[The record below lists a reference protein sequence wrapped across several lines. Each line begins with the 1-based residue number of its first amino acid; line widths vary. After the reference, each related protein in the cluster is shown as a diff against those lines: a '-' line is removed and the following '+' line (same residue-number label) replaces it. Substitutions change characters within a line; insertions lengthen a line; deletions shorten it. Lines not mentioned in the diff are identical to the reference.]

1 MPNNLIK
8 ESSPYLLQ
16 HANNPVNWYAW
27 NDETLAL
34 AKEENKLILVSIGYS
49 ACHWCHVME
58 HESFEDEQVAA
69 IMNENFINI
78 KVDREER
85 PDIDMVYMGAVQ
97 LMTGQGGWP
106 LNCFALPDGRPIYG
120 GTYFPKAQWINVL
133 SNLSDLFATNPDKAY
148 EYAAHLTDGLEQLE
162 IPKVGIENEFEI
174 ETLYK
179 SVNKWKSGFDNE
191 HGGPNRAPK
200 FPLPNNY
207 LFLLNYQYFQDD
219 LTIKKHL
226 DLTLTKMAW
235 GGIYDQLGG
244 GFARYST
251 DLLWKVPH
259 FEKMLYDN
267 AQLVSLYSQA
277 YKHSKNELYK
287 KVVYETIA
295 FVERE
300 LMNPEFGFYSALDA
314 DSEGVEGK
322 YYVWQKE
329 ELQHLLASTELSG
342 TKDDFDI
349 FADYYCVND
358 IGYWEDENYV
368 LMRNNEESVIAL
380 KHNISVSELQQN
392 IKKCNYILFQ
402 ERDKRVK
409 PGLDNKVLASWNG
422 LMCKALTEA
431 YLVFEEETFKALAL
445 KNANYLVNNYYK
457 DGGRLLRV
465 INQNTSIS
473 GFLEDYAFVI
483 DAFLSIYVVTANED
497 WLLKAKELTDYTLQ
511 YFYDSKQNTYFFT
524 DSSQEKLVVR
534 KAEWSDNVIPA
545 SSSQMAINLHN
556 LSVYFDEENYFKI
569 SENLLKSVIKE
580 IESYGPGYSNWALL
594 LLQKLK
600 AKTEVVIVGK
610 SVNEK
615 LLALYKQSPPNV
627 IFALSDKKSDLP
639 LLKNRYVDNQTLI
652 YVCKNN
658 SCLLPTESIEEAL
671 KQIEEGTR

>member
-1 MPNNLIK
+1 MSNSLIK

-16 HANNPVNWYAW
+16 HAHNPVNWYAW
-27 NDETLAL
+27 NDDTLAL
-34 AKEENKLILVSIGYS
+34 AKRENKLILVSIGYS

-58 HESFEDEQVAA
+58 HESFEDEQVAT

-120 GTYFPKAQWINVL
+120 GTYFPKNQWANVL
-133 SNLSDLFATNPDKAY
+133 SNLADLFASNPDKAY

-162 IPKVGIENEFEI
+162 IPKVTDGNAFELS
-174 ETLYK
+174 TLNN
-179 SVNKWKSGFDNE
+179 SVYKWKQSIDTE

-207 LFLLNYQYFQDD
+207 LFLLNYHFYEND
-219 LTIKKHL
+219 LNIKKHL

-251 DLLWKVPH
+251 DTFWKVPH

-267 AQLVSLYSQA
+267 AQLVSLYTQA
-277 YKHSKNELYK
+277 YKQTNYELYK
-287 KVVYETIA
+287 NVVYETIK

-300 LMNPEFGFYSALDA
+300 LCNLEFGFYSALDA
-314 DSEGVEGK
+314 DSEGIEGK

-329 ELQHLLASTELSG
+329 ELHHLLKDNYEL
-342 TKDDFDI
+342 

-368 LMRNNEESVIAL
+368 LMRDTEEFVIAL
-380 KHNISVSELQQN
+380 KHNISIDELHQRIASCKN
-392 IKKCNYILFQ
+392 ILLQ
-402 ERDKRVK
+402 VREKRVK

-422 LMCKALTEA
+422 LMCKALAEA
-431 YLVFEEETFKALAL
+431 YLVFEEESFKTLALA
-445 KNANYLVNNYYK
+445 NANYLVKNYCK
-457 DGGRLLRV
+457 ENGKLLRV
-465 INQNTSIS
+465 INHNKSIS

-483 DAFLSIYVVTANED
+483 DAFLLVYLITANED
-497 WLLKAKELTDYTLQ
+497 WLLKAKALADYTLQ
-511 YFYDSKQNTYFFT
+511 YFYDEKQNTYFFT
-524 DSSQEKLVVR
+524 DSSEEKLVVR

-545 SSSQMAINLHN
+545 SSSQMAINLYK
-556 LSVYFDEENYFKI
+556 LSIYFDESAYRQI
-569 SENLLKSVIKE
+569 SEKLLKSVVKE
-580 IESYGPGYSNWALL
+580 IESYGPGYSNWGLL
-594 LLQKLK
+594 LLQYLK
-600 AKTEVVIVGK
+600 PQTEVVIVGK
-610 SVNEK
+610 SVNEN

-627 IFALSDKKSDLP
+627 IFALSDTKSDLA
-639 LLKNRYVDNQTLI
+639 LLRNRYVEGETLI

-658 SCLLPTESIEEAL
+658 SCLLPTKSVEQAL
-671 KQIEEGTR
+671 KQIEDSTT

>member
-1 MPNNLIK
+1 
-8 ESSPYLLQ
+8 
-16 HANNPVNWYAW
+16 
-27 NDETLAL
+27 
-34 AKEENKLILVSIGYS
+34 
-49 ACHWCHVME
+49 
-58 HESFEDEQVAA
+58 
-69 IMNENFINI
+69 MNENFINI

-133 SNLSDLFATNPDKAY
+133 TNLADLYATDPNKAY

-162 IPKVGIENEFEI
+162 IPKATNENDFEI

-179 SVNKWKSGFDNE
+179 SVNKWKSGFDSE

-207 LFLLNYQYFQDD
+207 LFLLNYQYFEDD

-251 DLLWKVPH
+251 DVLWKVPH

-277 YKHSKNELYK
+277 YKQNKNELYK
-287 KVVYETIA
+287 NIVYETIA

-300 LMNPEFGFYSALDA
+300 LMNLEYGFYSALDA
-314 DSEGVEGK
+314 DSEGIEGK

-329 ELQHLLASTELSG
+329 ELQHFLKE
-342 TKDDFDI
+342 DFEI

-368 LMRNNEESVIAL
+368 LMRNAEESVIAL
-380 KHNISVSELQQN
+380 KHNISTSELQQK
-392 IKKCNYILFQ
+392 IKTCHTTLLNAR
-402 ERDKRVK
+402 EKRVK

-431 YLVFEEETFKALAL
+431 YLVFEENKFKNLAQE
-445 KNANYLVNNYYK
+445 NANYLSKKYCKNN
-457 DGGRLLRV
+457 GQLLRV
-465 INQNTSIS
+465 INNNSSIS

-483 DAFLSIYVVTANED
+483 DAFLSIYIVTANEE
-497 WLLKAKELTDYTLQ
+497 WLLKAKELADYTLIN
-511 YFYDSKQNTYFFT
+511 FYDSKQNTYFFT

-545 SSSQMAINLHN
+545 SSSQMAINLHT
-556 LSVYFDEENYFKI
+556 LSIYFDEDSYHQI
-569 SENLLKSVIKE
+569 SESLLKSVIKE
-580 IESYGPGYSNWALL
+580 IENYGPGYSNWAML

-600 AKTEVVIVGK
+600 PQTEVVIVGK
-610 SVNEK
+610 TVNEN
-615 LLALYKQSPPNV
+615 LVALYKQSPPNV

-639 LLKNRYVDNQTLI
+639 LLKNRYVEEQTLI

-658 SCLLPTESIEEAL
+658 SCLLPSKSVEEAL
-671 KQIEEGTR
+671 KQIEESTT

>member
-1 MPNNLIK
+1 MPNLLQH

-27 NDETLAL
+27 NEETLAL
-34 AKEENKLILVSIGYS
+34 AKKENKLILVSIGYS

-58 HESFEDEQVAA
+58 HESFEDEQVAT

-120 GTYFPKAQWINVL
+120 GTYFPKKQWINVL
-133 SNLSDLFATNPDKAY
+133 GNLADLFATNPDKAY

-162 IPKVGIENEFEI
+162 IPKIYDGTSFDLL
-174 ETLYK
+174 TLTN
-179 SVNKWKSGFDNE
+179 SVYKWKQSFDTE

-207 LFLLNYQYFQDD
+207 QFLLNYQFYEND
-219 LTIKKHL
+219 LIIKKHL
-226 DLTLTKMAW
+226 DVTLTKMAW

-251 DLLWKVPH
+251 DVLWKVPH

-267 AQLVSLYSQA
+267 AQLVSLYSQT
-277 YKHSKNELYK
+277 YKQTKNELYK
-287 KVVYETIA
+287 KVVYETID
-295 FVERE
+295 FVKRE
-300 LMNPEFGFYSALDA
+300 LCNSEFGFYSALDA

-329 ELQHLLASTELSG
+329 ELHHLL
-342 TKDDFDI
+342 KDDFEI

-368 LMRNNEESVIAL
+368 LMRDTEESVIAL
-380 KHNISVSELQQN
+380 KHNVSITELQQK
-392 IKKCNYILFQ
+392 IKACNAILLDVR
-402 ERDKRVK
+402 EKRVK

-422 LMCKALTEA
+422 LMCKALADA
-431 YLVFEEETFKALAL
+431 YLVFEEEEFKTLALA
-445 KNANYLVNNYYK
+445 NANYLVKNYYK
-457 DGGRLLRV
+457 EHGKLLRV
-465 INQNTSIS
+465 INNSTSIS

-483 DAFLSIYVVTANED
+483 DAFLSVYLITANEN
-497 WLLKAKELTDYTLQ
+497 WLLKAKALTDYTLD
-511 YFYDSKQNTYFFT
+511 YFYDEKQNSYFFT
-524 DSSQEKLVVR
+524 DSNQEKLVVR

-545 SSSQMAINLHN
+545 SSSQMAINLYT
-556 LSVYFDEENYFKI
+556 LSVYFDDTNYRQI
-569 SENLLKSVIKE
+569 SQKLLKSVIKE

-594 LLQKLK
+594 LLRYLK
-600 AKTEVVIVGK
+600 PQTEVVIVGK

-615 LLALYKQSPPNV
+615 LLCLYKQSPPNV
-627 IFALSDKKSDLP
+627 IFALSDKTSDLP
-639 LLKNRYVDNQTLI
+639 LLKNRYVEGQTLI

-658 SCLLPTESIEEAL
+658 SCLLPTETVAEAL
-671 KQIEEGTR
+671 KQIEEGTT

>member
-1 MPNNLIK
+1 MPNSLIK

-34 AKEENKLILVSIGYS
+34 AKKENKLILVSIGYS
-49 ACHWCHVME
+49 ACHWCHVMD
-58 HESFEDEQVAA
+58 HESFEDEQVAT

-120 GTYFPKAQWINVL
+120 GTYFPKKQWINVL
-133 SNLSDLFATNPDKAY
+133 GNLADLFATNPDKSY

-162 IPKVGIENEFEI
+162 IPKVYDGTSFDLL
-174 ETLYK
+174 TLTN
-179 SVNKWKSGFDNE
+179 SVYKWKQSFDTE

-207 LFLLNYQYFQDD
+207 QFLLNYHFYEND
-219 LTIKKHL
+219 LNVKKHL
-226 DLTLTKMAW
+226 DVTLTKMAW

-251 DLLWKVPH
+251 DVLWKVPH

-267 AQLVSLYSQA
+267 AQLVSLYSEA
-277 YKHSKNELYK
+277 YKQTKNELYK
-287 KVVYETIA
+287 KIVYETID
-295 FVERE
+295 FVKRE
-300 LMNPEFGFYSALDA
+300 LTNPDFGFYSALDA
-314 DSEGVEGK
+314 DSEGIEGK

-329 ELQHLLASTELSG
+329 ELHRLLKNDFEL
-342 TKDDFDI
+342 

-368 LMRNNEESVIAL
+368 LMRDTEESIIAL
-380 KHNISVSELQQN
+380 KHNVSISELQQK
-392 IKKCNYILFQ
+392 IKTCNVILLDVR
-402 ERDKRVK
+402 EKRVK

-422 LMCKALTEA
+422 LMCKALADA
-431 YLVFEEETFKALAL
+431 YLVFEEEDFKTLALA
-445 KNANYLVNNYYK
+445 NANYLVKNYCK
-457 DGGRLLRV
+457 ENGQLLRV
-465 INQNTSIS
+465 INNNTSIS
-473 GFLEDYAFVI
+473 GFLEDYAFAI
-483 DAFLSIYVVTANED
+483 DAFLSVYLITANEN
-497 WLLKAKELTDYTLQ
+497 WLLKAKTLTDYTLKH
-511 YFYDSKQNTYFFT
+511 FYDDKQNTYYFT

-545 SSSQMAINLHN
+545 SSSQMAINLYK
-556 LSVYFDEENYFKI
+556 LSIYFDNTNYRQI
-569 SENLLKSVIKE
+569 SEKLLKSVIKE
-580 IESYGPGYSNWALL
+580 IESYGPGYSNWACL
-594 LLQKLK
+594 LLQYLK
-600 AKTEVVIVGK
+600 PQMELVIVGK
-610 SVNEK
+610 SVNEN
-615 LLALYKQSPPNV
+615 LVALYKQSPPNV
-627 IFALSDKKSDLP
+627 IFALSDKTSDLP
-639 LLKNRYVDNQTLI
+639 LLKNRYVEGQTLI

-658 SCLLPTESIEEAL
+658 SCLLPTETVAEAL
-671 KQIEEGTR
+671 KQIEEGTT

>member
-27 NDETLAL
+27 NDETLAI
-34 AKEENKLILVSIGYS
+34 AKRENKLILVSIGYS

-58 HESFEDEQVAA
+58 HESFENEQVAS

-133 SNLSDLFATNPDKAY
+133 NNLADLFANNPDKAY

-162 IPKVGIENEFEI
+162 IPKAGIENEFEI

-179 SVNKWKSGFDNE
+179 SVNKWKSGFDSE

-207 LFLLNYQYFQDD
+207 WFLLNYQYFEDD
-219 LTIKKHL
+219 LNIKKHL

-251 DLLWKVPH
+251 DVLWKVPH

-277 YKHSKNELYK
+277 YKQNKNELYK
-287 KVVYETIA
+287 KVVFETIA

-300 LMNPEFGFYSALDA
+300 LMNPEHGFYSALDA
-314 DSEGVEGK
+314 DSEGIEGK

-329 ELQHLLASTELSG
+329 ELEHLL
-342 TKDDFDI
+342 KDDFEM

-368 LMRNNEESVIAL
+368 LMRNAEESVIAL
-380 KHNISVSELQQN
+380 KHNISVKQLQEK
-392 IKKCNYILFQ
+392 IKVCNTTLLQ
-402 ERDKRVK
+402 VREKRVK

-431 YLVFEEETFKALAL
+431 YLVFEEEKFKDLALA
-445 KNANYLVNNYYK
+445 NANYLLKHYCKKN
-457 DGGRLLRV
+457 GQLLRV
-465 INQNTSIS
+465 MNNNTSIS

-483 DAFLSIYVVTANED
+483 DAFLSIYIITANEE
-497 WLLKAKELTDYTLQ
+497 WLLKAKELADYTLHN
-511 YFYDSKQNTYFFT
+511 FYDSRQNTYFFT

-545 SSSQMAINLHN
+545 SSSQMAINLN
-556 LSVYFDEENYFKI
+556 MLSVYFDDTNYRQI
-569 SENLLKSVIKE
+569 SESLLKSVIKD
-580 IESYGPGYSNWALL
+580 IESYGPGYSNWAML

-600 AKTEVVIVGK
+600 PQTEVVIVGK

-615 LLALYKQSPPNV
+615 LLALYKQSSPNV

-639 LLKNRYVDNQTLI
+639 LLKNRYVDKQTLI

-658 SCLLPTESIEEAL
+658 SCLLPTESTEDAI
-671 KQIEEGTR
+671 KQIEKSTR

>member
-34 AKEENKLILVSIGYS
+34 AKKENKLILVSIGYS

-58 HESFEDEQVAA
+58 HESFEDEQVASV
-69 IMNENFINI
+69 MNENFINI

-120 GTYFPKAQWINVL
+120 GTYFPKTQWINVL
-133 SNLSDLFATNPDKAY
+133 SNLADLFSTNPDKAY

-162 IPKVGIENEFEI
+162 IPKVGIETNFEI

-207 LFLLNYQYFQDD
+207 LFLLNYQYFEDD
-219 LTIKKHL
+219 LSIKKHL

-251 DLLWKVPH
+251 DVLWKVPH

-277 YKHSKNELYK
+277 YKQNKNELYK
-287 KVVYETIA
+287 KVVFETIS

-300 LMNPEFGFYSALDA
+300 LMNPEYGFYSALDA
-314 DSEGVEGK
+314 DSEGIEGK

-329 ELQHLLASTELSG
+329 ELQHLLQ
-342 TKDDFDI
+342 DDFEI

-368 LMRNNEESVIAL
+368 LMRNAEDSVIAL
-380 KHNISVSELQQN
+380 KHTISVTELQQK
-392 IKKCNYILFQ
+392 IKTCNTILLQ
-402 ERDKRVK
+402 VREKRVK

-431 YLVFEEETFKALAL
+431 YLVFEENKFKELALA
-445 KNANYLVNNYYK
+445 NANYLIKNYCK
-457 DGGRLLRV
+457 ENGQTLRV
-465 INQNTSIS
+465 INNNTSIS

-483 DAFLSIYVVTANED
+483 DAFLSIYIITANED
-497 WLLKAKELTDYTLQ
+497 WLLKSKELADYTLLN
-511 YFYDSKQNTYFFT
+511 FYDSKQNTYFFT

-545 SSSQMAINLHN
+545 SSSQMAINLN
-556 LSVYFDEENYFKI
+556 TLSVYFDEDKYRQI
-569 SENLLKSVIKE
+569 SESLLKSVIKE
-580 IESYGPGYSNWALL
+580 IESYGPGYSNWAML

-600 AKTEVVIVGK
+600 PQTEVVIVGK

-615 LLALYKQSPPNV
+615 LLALYKQSSPNV

-671 KQIEEGTR
+671 KQIEKSTT

>member
-1 MPNNLIK
+1 MPNSLIK

-34 AKEENKLILVSIGYS
+34 AKKENKLILVSIGYS

-58 HESFEDEQVAA
+58 HESFEDEQVAT

-120 GTYFPKAQWINVL
+120 GTYFPKKQWINVL
-133 SNLSDLFATNPDKAY
+133 GNLADLFATNPDKAY

-162 IPKVGIENEFEI
+162 IPKVYDGTSFDLL
-174 ETLYK
+174 TLTN
-179 SVNKWKSGFDNE
+179 SVYKWKQSFDTE

-207 LFLLNYQYFQDD
+207 QFLLNYHFYEND
-219 LTIKKHL
+219 LNVKKHL
-226 DLTLTKMAW
+226 DVTLTKMAW

-251 DLLWKVPH
+251 DVLWKVPH

-267 AQLVSLYSQA
+267 AQLVSLYSEA
-277 YKHSKNELYK
+277 YKQTKNELYK
-287 KVVYETIA
+287 KIVYETID
-295 FVERE
+295 FVKRE
-300 LMNPEFGFYSALDA
+300 LTNPDFGFYSALDA
-314 DSEGVEGK
+314 DSEGIEGK

-329 ELQHLLASTELSG
+329 ELHRLLKNDFEL
-342 TKDDFDI
+342 

-368 LMRNNEESVIAL
+368 LMRDTEESIIAL
-380 KHNISVSELQQN
+380 KHNVSISELQQK
-392 IKKCNYILFQ
+392 IKACNAILLDVR
-402 ERDKRVK
+402 EKRVK

-422 LMCKALTEA
+422 LMCKALADA
-431 YLVFEEETFKALAL
+431 YLVFEEEDFKTLALA
-445 KNANYLVNNYYK
+445 NANYLVKNYCK
-457 DGGRLLRV
+457 ENGQLLRV
-465 INQNTSIS
+465 INNNTSIS

-483 DAFLSIYVVTANED
+483 DAFLSVYLITANENC
-497 WLLKAKELTDYTLQ
+497 LLKAKALTDYTLKH
-511 YFYDSKQNTYFFT
+511 FYDDKKNTYYFT
-524 DSSQEKLVVR
+524 DSSHEKLVVR

-545 SSSQMAINLHN
+545 SSSQMAINLYK
-556 LSVYFDEENYFKI
+556 LSIYFDNTNYRQI
-569 SENLLKSVIKE
+569 SEKLLKSVIKE
-580 IESYGPGYSNWALL
+580 IESYGPGYSNWACL
-594 LLQKLK
+594 LLQYLK
-600 AKTEVVIVGK
+600 PQIEVVIVGK
-610 SVNEK
+610 SVNEN
-615 LLALYKQSPPNV
+615 LVALYKQSPPNV
-627 IFALSDKKSDLP
+627 IFALSDKTSDLP
-639 LLKNRYVDNQTLI
+639 LLKNRYVEGQTLI

-658 SCLLPTESIEEAL
+658 SCLLPTETVAEAL
-671 KQIEEGTR
+671 KQIEEGTT

>member
-34 AKEENKLILVSIGYS
+34 AKRENKLILVSIGYS

-58 HESFEDEQVAA
+58 HESFEDEQVAS

-120 GTYFPKAQWINVL
+120 GTYFPKQQWMNVL
-133 SNLSDLFATNPDKAY
+133 NSLADLFTTNPDKAY

-162 IPKVGIENEFEI
+162 IPKATIESDFEI

-207 LFLLNYQYFQDD
+207 LFLLNYQYFESD

-251 DLLWKVPH
+251 DVLWKVPH

-267 AQLVSLYSQA
+267 AQLISLYAQA
-277 YKHSKNELYK
+277 YKYQKNELYK
-287 KVVYETIA
+287 QVVYETID

-300 LMNPEFGFYSALDA
+300 LMNHEFGFYSALDA
-314 DSEGVEGK
+314 DSEGIEGK
-322 YYVWQKE
+322 YYVWTKE
-329 ELQHLLASTELSG
+329 ELHHLL
-342 TKDDFDI
+342 KNDFEV

-358 IGYWEDENYV
+358 VGYWEDENYV
-368 LMRNNEESVIAL
+368 LMRDAEKSAIAL
-380 KHNISVSELQQN
+380 KHNLSISKLQQK
-392 IKKCNYILFQ
+392 IDACKIILLKT
-402 ERDKRVK
+402 RNRRVK

-422 LMCKALTEA
+422 LMCKALTDA
-431 YLVFEEETFKALAL
+431 YLVFEEEKFKELALA
-445 KNANYLVNNYYK
+445 NANYILTHYCQPN
-457 DGGRLLRV
+457 GRLLRV
-465 INQNTSIS
+465 INHNTSIS

-483 DAFLSIYVVTANED
+483 DAFLSIYIITANQD

-511 YFYDSKQNTYFFT
+511 NFYDSKQNTYFFT
-524 DSSQEKLVVR
+524 DASQEKLVVR

-545 SSSQMAINLHN
+545 SGSQMAINLHT
-556 LSVYFDEENYFKI
+556 LSVYFDDKQYNQI
-569 SENLLKSVIKE
+569 SDNLLKSVIKE
-580 IESYGPGYSNWALL
+580 IENYGPGYSNWALL
-594 LLQKLK
+594 LLQKIQS
-600 AKTEVVIVGK
+600 KTEVVIVGK

-615 LLALYKQSPPNV
+615 IVSLYKQCPPNV

-639 LLKNRYVDNQTLI
+639 LLKNRYVENQTLI

-658 SCLLPTESIEEAL
+658 SCLLPTASIEEAL
-671 KQIEEGTR
+671 QQIEKSIT

>member
-16 HANNPVNWYAW
+16 HANNPVNWHAW

-34 AKEENKLILVSIGYS
+34 AKRENKLILVSIGYS

-58 HESFEDEQVAA
+58 HESFENEQVAA

-133 SNLSDLFATNPDKAY
+133 TNLADLFATNPDKAY

-162 IPKVGIENEFEI
+162 IPKADIDNEFEI

-235 GGIYDQLGG
+235 GGIYDQIGG

-251 DLLWKVPH
+251 DVLWKVPH

-287 KVVYETIA
+287 KIVYETIA

-300 LMNPEFGFYSALDA
+300 LMNPQFGFYSALDA
-314 DSEGVEGK
+314 DSEGIEGK

-329 ELQHLLASTELSG
+329 ELQHLL
-342 TKDDFDI
+342 KDNFEI

-368 LMRNNEESVIAL
+368 LMRNEEESVIAMR
-380 KHNISVSELQQN
+380 HNISVSELKQN
-392 IKKCNYILFQ
+392 IKNCNRILFQ
-402 ERDKRVK
+402 EREKRVK

-422 LMCKALTEA
+422 LMCKGLTEA
-431 YLVFEEETFKALAL
+431 YLVFEEEKFKTLAL
-445 KNANYLVNNYYK
+445 KNANYLVRNYYK

-483 DAFLSIYVVTANED
+483 DAFLSIYIITENED

-511 YFYDSKQNTYFFT
+511 YFYDAKQNTYFFT

-556 LSVYFDEENYFKI
+556 LSVYFDENNYKEI
-569 SENLLKSVIKE
+569 SENILKSTIKE

-594 LLQKLK
+594 LIQKLK

-615 LLALYKQSPPNV
+615 LLTLYKQCPPNV

-671 KQIEEGTR
+671 KQIEEGTA

>member
-1 MPNNLIK
+1 MSNNLIK

-34 AKEENKLILVSIGYS
+34 AKKENKLILVSIGYS

-58 HESFEDEQVAA
+58 HESFEDEQVAS

-120 GTYFPKAQWINVL
+120 GTYFPKTQWINVL
-133 SNLSDLFATNPDKAY
+133 SNLADLFSTNPDKAY

-162 IPKVGIENEFEI
+162 IPKVGIETNFEI

-179 SVNKWKSGFDNE
+179 SVNKWKSGFDNK

-207 LFLLNYQYFQDD
+207 LFLLNYQYFEDD

-235 GGIYDQLGG
+235 GGIYDQIGG

-251 DLLWKVPH
+251 DVLWKVPH

-277 YKHSKNELYK
+277 YKQSKNELYK
-287 KVVYETIA
+287 KVVYETID

-300 LMNPEFGFYSALDA
+300 LMNPEYGFYSALDA
-314 DSEGVEGK
+314 DSEGIEGK

-329 ELQHLLASTELSG
+329 ELQHLLH
-342 TKDDFDI
+342 DDFEI

-368 LMRNNEESVIAL
+368 LMRNAEDSVIAL
-380 KHNISVSELQQN
+380 KHSISVTELQQK
-392 IKKCNYILFQ
+392 IKVCNTTLPQ
-402 ERDKRVK
+402 VREKRVK

-431 YLVFEEETFKALAL
+431 YLVFEEEKFKKLALA
-445 KNANYLVNNYYK
+445 NANYLIKNYCK
-457 DGGRLLRV
+457 ENGQLLRV
-465 INQNTSIS
+465 INNNTSIS

-483 DAFLSIYVVTANED
+483 DAFLSIYVVTANEE
-497 WLLKAKELTDYTLQ
+497 WLSKAKQLADYTLMN
-511 YFYDSKQNTYFFT
+511 FYDSSQNTYFFT
-524 DSSQEKLVVR
+524 DSSQENLVVR

-545 SSSQMAINLHN
+545 SSSQMAINLN
-556 LSVYFDEENYFKI
+556 TLSVYFDEDNFRQI

-580 IESYGPGYSNWALL
+580 IENYGPGYSNWAML

-600 AKTEVVIVGK
+600 PQTEVVIVGK
-610 SVNEK
+610 TVNEK

-639 LLKNRYVDNQTLI
+639 LLKNRYVDDQTLI

-671 KQIEEGTR
+671 KQIEGTFK

>member
-1 MPNNLIK
+1 MPNSLIK

-16 HANNPVNWYAW
+16 HANNPVNWFAW

-34 AKEENKLILVSIGYS
+34 AKRENKLILVSIGYS

-120 GTYFPKAQWINVL
+120 GTYFPKAQWKNVL
-133 SNLSDLFATNPDKAY
+133 ANLADLYATNPNKAY

-162 IPKVGIENEFEI
+162 IPKTISETNFEI
-174 ETLYK
+174 ESLYK
-179 SVNKWKSGFDNE
+179 SINKWKTLFDTE

-207 LFLLNYQYFQDD
+207 LFLLHYNFYENDFS
-219 LTIKKHL
+219 LKKHI
-226 DLTLTKMAW
+226 DTTLTKMAW
-235 GGIYDQLGG
+235 GGIYDQIGG

-251 DLLWKVPH
+251 DVLWKVPH

-267 AQLVSLYSQA
+267 AQLISLYTQA
-277 YKHSKNELYK
+277 YKQSKNELYK
-287 KVVYETIA
+287 KIVYETIT
-295 FVERE
+295 FVERD
-300 LMNPEFGFYSALDA
+300 LMNSEFGFYSALDA

-329 ELQHLLASTELSG
+329 ELQHLL
-342 TKDDFDI
+342 KDDFTL
-349 FADYYCVND
+349 FSDYYCVND

-368 LMRNNEESVIAL
+368 LMRNNEESIIAL
-380 KHNISVSELQQN
+380 KHNLSITELQQKIRTCKN
-392 IKKCNYILFQ
+392 ILLQ
-402 ERDKRVK
+402 EREKRGK

-422 LMCKALTEA
+422 LMCKALTDA
-431 YLVFEEETFKALAL
+431 FLVFEDEKFKTLAIN
-445 KNANYLVNNYYK
+445 NANYLLKNYCQPS
-457 DGGRLLRV
+457 GQLLRV
-465 INQNTSIS
+465 INNNNSIS

-483 DAFLSIYVVTANED
+483 DAFIAIYIITANEA
-497 WLLKAKELTDYTLQ
+497 WLLKAKQLADYTIT
-511 YFYDSKQNTYFFT
+511 YFYDESQTTYFFT

-545 SSSQMAINLHN
+545 SSSQMAINLN
-556 LSVYFDEENYFKI
+556 TLSIYFDEGNYNKI
-569 SENLLKSVIKE
+569 SDSLLKSVTKE
-580 IESYGPGYSNWALL
+580 IENYGAGYSNWALL

-600 AKTEVVIVGK
+600 PKTEVVIVGK

-615 LLALYKQSPPNV
+615 LIQLYKQTPSNV
-627 IFALSDKKSDLP
+627 IFAVSDNSSDLP
-639 LLKNRYVDNQTLI
+639 LLKNRYVENQTLI

-658 SCLLPTESIEEAL
+658 SCLLPSKTAEEAL
-671 KQIEEGTR
+671 NQIEN

>member
-1 MPNNLIK
+1 
-8 ESSPYLLQ
+8 
-16 HANNPVNWYAW
+16 
-27 NDETLAL
+27 
-34 AKEENKLILVSIGYS
+34 
-49 ACHWCHVME
+49 
-58 HESFEDEQVAA
+58 
-69 IMNENFINI
+69 
-78 KVDREER
+78 
-85 PDIDMVYMGAVQ
+85 
-97 LMTGQGGWP
+97 
-106 LNCFALPDGRPIYG
+106 
-120 GTYFPKAQWINVL
+120 
-133 SNLSDLFATNPDKAY
+133 
-148 EYAAHLTDGLEQLE
+148 
-162 IPKVGIENEFEI
+162 
-174 ETLYK
+174 
-179 SVNKWKSGFDNE
+179 
-191 HGGPNRAPK
+191 
-200 FPLPNNY
+200 
-207 LFLLNYQYFQDD
+207 
-219 LTIKKHL
+219 
-226 DLTLTKMAW
+226 
-235 GGIYDQLGG
+235 
-244 GFARYST
+244 
-251 DLLWKVPH
+251 
-259 FEKMLYDN
+259 MLYDN

-300 LMNPEFGFYSALDA
+300 LMNLEFGFYSALDA

-329 ELQHLLASTELSG
+329 ELQHLLTSTELSG
-342 TKDDFDI
+342 TKDNFEI

-368 LMRNNEESVIAL
+368 LMRNEEESVIAL
-380 KHNISVSELQQN
+380 RHNITVSELQEN
-392 IKKCNYILFQ
+392 IKNCNHILFK
-402 ERDKRVK
+402 EREKRVK
-409 PGLDNKVLASWNG
+409 PGLDNKVIASWNG
-422 LMCKALTEA
+422 LMCKGLTEA
-431 YLVFEEETFKALAL
+431 YLVFEDEKFKTLAL
-445 KNANYLVNNYYK
+445 KNANYLVRNYYK

-483 DAFLSIYVVTANED
+483 DAFLSIYIITANED

-511 YFYDSKQNTYFFT
+511 YFYDAKQNTYFFT

-545 SSSQMAINLHN
+545 SSSQMAINRHN
-556 LSVYFDEENYFKI
+556 LSVYFDENNYQEI
-569 SENLLKSVIKE
+569 SENLLKSTIKE

-600 AKTEVVIVGK
+600 PKTEVVIVGK

-615 LLALYKQSPPNV
+615 LLTLYKQCPPNV

-671 KQIEEGTR
+671 KQIEGIFQ

>member
-1 MPNNLIK
+1 MPNSLIK

-34 AKEENKLILVSIGYS
+34 AKKENKLILVSIGYS

-58 HESFEDEQVAA
+58 HESFEDEQVAT

-120 GTYFPKAQWINVL
+120 GTYFPKKQWINVL
-133 SNLSDLFATNPDKAY
+133 GNLADLFATNPDKAY

-162 IPKVGIENEFEI
+162 IPKVYDGTSFDLL
-174 ETLYK
+174 TLTN
-179 SVNKWKSGFDNE
+179 SVYKWKQSFDTE

-207 LFLLNYQYFQDD
+207 QFLLNYHFYEND
-219 LTIKKHL
+219 LNVKKHL
-226 DLTLTKMAW
+226 DVTLTKMAW

-251 DLLWKVPH
+251 DVLWKVPH

-267 AQLVSLYSQA
+267 AQLVSLYSEA
-277 YKHSKNELYK
+277 YKQTKNELYK
-287 KVVYETIA
+287 KIVYETID
-295 FVERE
+295 FVKRE
-300 LMNPEFGFYSALDA
+300 LTNPDFGFYSALDA
-314 DSEGVEGK
+314 DSEGIEGK

-329 ELQHLLASTELSG
+329 ELHRLLKNDFEL
-342 TKDDFDI
+342 

-368 LMRNNEESVIAL
+368 LMRDTEESIIAL
-380 KHNISVSELQQN
+380 KHNVSISELQQK
-392 IKKCNYILFQ
+392 IKTCNVILLDVR
-402 ERDKRVK
+402 EKRVK

-422 LMCKALTEA
+422 LMCKALADA
-431 YLVFEEETFKALAL
+431 YLVFEEEDFKTLALA
-445 KNANYLVNNYYK
+445 NANYLVKNYCK
-457 DGGRLLRV
+457 ENGQLLRV
-465 INQNTSIS
+465 INNNTSIS
-473 GFLEDYAFVI
+473 GFLEDYAFAI
-483 DAFLSIYVVTANED
+483 DAFLSVYLITANEN
-497 WLLKAKELTDYTLQ
+497 WLLKAKALTDYTLKH
-511 YFYDSKQNTYFFT
+511 FYDDKQNTYYFT

-545 SSSQMAINLHN
+545 SSSQMAINLYK
-556 LSVYFDEENYFKI
+556 LSIYFDNTNYRQI
-569 SENLLKSVIKE
+569 SEKLLKSVIKE
-580 IESYGPGYSNWALL
+580 IESYGPGYSNWACL
-594 LLQKLK
+594 LLQYLK
-600 AKTEVVIVGK
+600 PQIEVVIVGK
-610 SVNEK
+610 SVNEN
-615 LLALYKQSPPNV
+615 LVALYKQSPPNV
-627 IFALSDKKSDLP
+627 IFALSDKTSDLP
-639 LLKNRYVDNQTLI
+639 LLKNRYVEGQTLI

-658 SCLLPTESIEEAL
+658 SCLLPTETVAEAL
-671 KQIEEGTR
+671 KQIEEGTT

>member
-27 NDETLAL
+27 NEETLAL
-34 AKEENKLILVSIGYS
+34 AKKENKLILVSIGYS

-58 HESFEDEQVAA
+58 HESFENEQVAS

-85 PDIDMVYMGAVQ
+85 PDIDMVYIGAVQ

-133 SNLSDLFATNPDKAY
+133 SNLADLFSTNPDKAY

-162 IPKVGIENEFEI
+162 IPKVGIENDFEI

-207 LFLLNYQYFQDD
+207 LFLLNYQYFEDD

-251 DLLWKVPH
+251 DVLWKVPH

-267 AQLVSLYSQA
+267 AQLISLYSQA
-277 YKHSKNELYK
+277 YKQNKNELYK
-287 KVVYETIA
+287 KVVFETIA

-300 LMNPEFGFYSALDA
+300 LMNPEHGFYSALDA
-314 DSEGVEGK
+314 DSEGIEGK

-329 ELQHLLASTELSG
+329 ELEHLL
-342 TKDDFDI
+342 KDDFEI

-368 LMRNNEESVIAL
+368 LMRNAEDSVIAL
-380 KHNISVSELQQN
+380 KHNISVTELQQK
-392 IKKCNYILFQ
+392 IKTCAAILLQ
-402 ERDKRVK
+402 VREKRVK

-431 YLVFEEETFKALAL
+431 YLVFEEEKFKNLALA
-445 KNANYLVNNYYK
+445 NANYLIKNYCK
-457 DGGRLLRV
+457 ENGQLLRV
-465 INQNTSIS
+465 INNNTSIS

-483 DAFLSIYVVTANED
+483 DAFLSIYIITANEE
-497 WLLKAKELTDYTLQ
+497 WLLKAKELADYTLMN
-511 YFYDSKQNTYFFT
+511 FYDSSQNTYFFT

-545 SSSQMAINLHN
+545 SSSQMAINLN
-556 LSVYFDEENYFKI
+556 TLSVYFDEEKYRQI
-569 SENLLKSVIKE
+569 SESLLKSVIKE
-580 IESYGPGYSNWALL
+580 IESYGPGYSNWAML

-600 AKTEVVIVGK
+600 PQTEVVIVGK

-615 LLALYKQSPPNV
+615 LLALYKQSSPNV

-639 LLKNRYVDNQTLI
+639 LLKNRYVDEQTLI

-671 KQIEEGTR
+671 KQIEKSTT

>member
-16 HANNPVNWYAW
+16 HANNPVNWHAW

-34 AKEENKLILVSIGYS
+34 AKRENKLILVSIGYS

-58 HESFEDEQVAA
+58 HESFENEQVAA

-133 SNLSDLFATNPDKAY
+133 SNLADLFATNPDKAY

-162 IPKVGIENEFEI
+162 IPKADIDNEFEI

-235 GGIYDQLGG
+235 GGIYDQIGG

-251 DLLWKVPH
+251 DVLWKVPH

-287 KVVYETIA
+287 KIVYETIA

-300 LMNPEFGFYSALDA
+300 LMNPQFGFYSALDA
-314 DSEGVEGK
+314 DSEGIEGK

-329 ELQHLLASTELSG
+329 ELQHLL
-342 TKDDFDI
+342 KDNFEI

-368 LMRNNEESVIAL
+368 LMRNEEESVIAMR
-380 KHNISVSELQQN
+380 HNISVSELKQN
-392 IKKCNYILFQ
+392 IKNCNRILFQ
-402 ERDKRVK
+402 EREKRVK

-422 LMCKALTEA
+422 LMCKGLTEA
-431 YLVFEEETFKALAL
+431 YLVFEEEKFKTLAL
-445 KNANYLVNNYYK
+445 KNANYLVRNYYK

-483 DAFLSIYVVTANED
+483 DAFLSIYIITENED

-511 YFYDSKQNTYFFT
+511 YFYDAKQNTYFFT

-556 LSVYFDEENYFKI
+556 LSVYFDENNYKEI
-569 SENLLKSVIKE
+569 SENILKSTIKE

-594 LLQKLK
+594 LIQKLK

-615 LLALYKQSPPNV
+615 LLTLYKQCPPNV

-671 KQIEEGTR
+671 KQIEEGTA